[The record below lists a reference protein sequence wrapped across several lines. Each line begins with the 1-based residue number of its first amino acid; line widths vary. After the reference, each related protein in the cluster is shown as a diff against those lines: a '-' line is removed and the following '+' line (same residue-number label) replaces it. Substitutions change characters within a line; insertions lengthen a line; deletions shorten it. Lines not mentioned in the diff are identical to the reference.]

1 VKVQAKGDDV
11 IESVWNNPE
20 KITLVKGKVIFVM
33 SWK

>member
-1 VKVQAKGDDV
+1 VKVQAKGGDV

-20 KITLVKGKVIFVM
+20 KITSIKRNVIFVV